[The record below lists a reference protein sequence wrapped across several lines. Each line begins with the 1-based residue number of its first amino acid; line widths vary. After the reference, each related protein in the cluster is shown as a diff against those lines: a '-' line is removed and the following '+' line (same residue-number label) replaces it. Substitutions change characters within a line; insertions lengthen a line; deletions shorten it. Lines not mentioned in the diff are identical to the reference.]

1 MTFAEKLLQLRKRD
15 GLSQEELAERLEVSR
30 QAISRWEM
38 GTVMPDAV
46 NLLKI
51 SNLFGVSADY
61 LLREEILQEKD
72 IPVVKRTEDS
82 LMKEHS
88 RRMALFVMIIGQAL
102 GFFLCVVSYLVLKS
116 FAMILFAMLMQM
128 MNIIGFE
135 IGFRKH
141 PGITEEKV
149 LWFHRKYYQIS
160 VWFFAYFPIRLVVA
174 SFFLVGVGTTA
185 VIIGESM
192 TLVAYLAVC
201 LLTCFLMKE
210 PRSESVQ

>member
-15 GLSQEELAERLEVSR
+15 GLSQEELADRLEVSR

-38 GTVMPDAV
+38 GTVMPDSV

-51 SNLFGVSADY
+51 SDLFGVSADY
-61 LLREEILQEKD
+61 LLRDEILEEKD

-82 LMKEHS
+82 LMKEHN
-88 RRMALFVMIIGQAL
+88 RRIALFAMIALQAM
-102 GFFLCVVSYLVLKS
+102 GFFLCVVSYLVLKN
-116 FAMILFAMLMQM
+116 FAMILFAMLTQIV
-128 MNIIGFE
+128 NIIGFE

-141 PGITEEKV
+141 PELPSERAA
-149 LWFHRKYYQIS
+149 WYHRKYYQIS
-160 VWFFAYFPIRLVVA
+160 VWFFAYFPIRMIIA

-185 VIIGESM
+185 VIIGETM

-201 LLTCFLMKE
+201 ILTWFLLKE
-210 PRSESVQ
+210 PRS